1 MPRLSRL
8 HIGALADL
16 AQQLRFAPRKR
27 ILAQL
32 ESATTLAGEID
43 PDRTYPEDWVVFRIT
58 GYRPEAGAPALL
70 VGLALRGDLSAFVER
85 VSDRAGLT
93 ARDLPAFLPPD
104 ELAGRWGVSRKTLE
118 RMRRR
123 GLVALRYRAGDGA
136 VRLAFSRRAVEMYE
150 DRHGDDL
157 RAARAFGRL
166 DPEATRRLIRL
177 GARARRRFGWSLNE
191 TAERLAGRTGRGRE
205 TMRQLLQR
213 SEQPAGAIPGAL
225 PARDRRIIDRA
236 ARRAIPITLIAR
248 RYGRTPAAIRLIVN
262 QRRLS
267 RLQRWRLPTGSPIT
281 PGELALLLEHPM
293 LREPAPVSAPR
304 TIGAF
309 IALADSLGKPAAAR
323 ERLLATAHR
332 ALLVRA
338 GDIAASMPRATPGA
352 TSLDTAEAGLR
363 LAAILRDALVGS
375 QLGLVRDTIEGRLG
389 VTLAALTPAHAV
401 LAHDA
406 AIDACIDAVAAFDPA
421 RGGRLAASVGLA
433 INRAMAPVERRI
445 RDEALHEADAIAAPL
460 RDWTR
465 RVAPWRRWLDLEPGF
480 IGLVGDLPPPSDR
493 TLALLH
499 GLGEGPPMTPAAIAG
514 ELGISRIAV
523 VRSLGAGKRSLREM
537 IRRGSSPT
545 GSAESSVG

>member
-58 GYRPEAGAPALL
+58 GYRPETEAPALL

-93 ARDLPAFLPPD
+93 AGDLPAFLPPD
-104 ELAGRWGVSRKTLE
+104 ELALRWGVSRKTLE

-123 GLVALRYRAGDGA
+123 GLIALRYRTGDGA
-136 VRLAFSRRAVEMYE
+136 VRLAFAQRAVENFE
-150 DRHGDDL
+150 AHNSDDL
-157 RAARAFGRL
+157 RAARAFARI
-166 DPEATRRLIRL
+166 DPEATRRLARL
-177 GARARRRFGWSLNE
+177 GARAQRRFGWSLNE
-191 TAERLAGRTGRGRE
+191 AAERLAVRTGRGRE

-236 ARRAIPITLIAR
+236 ARRAIPVKTIAR
-248 RYGRTPAAIRLIVN
+248 RYDRTPAAIRLIVN

-267 RLQRWRLPTGSPIT
+267 RLKRWRLPTESPIT
-281 PGELALLLEHPM
+281 PGELGLLLEHPM
-293 LREPAPVSAPR
+293 LREPARVTAPA

-309 IALADSLGKPAAAR
+309 ITLADSLGKPAAAR
-323 ERLLATAHR
+323 ERLLATAHL
-332 ALLVRA
+332 ALLARA
-338 GDIAASMPRATPGA
+338 GAIAASMPRANPGA
-352 TSLDTAEAGLR
+352 ASLDTAEAGLR
-363 LAAILRDALVGS
+363 LAAILRAALVGS
-375 QLGLVRDTIEGRLG
+375 ELGLVRDTIEGRLG
-389 VTLAALTPAHAV
+389 VTIATLAPAHAA

-406 AIDACIDAVAAFDPA
+406 AIDACIDAVATFDPA

-433 INRAMAPVERRI
+433 INRALAPVERRI
-445 RDEALHEADAIAAPL
+445 RDDALHGDGAIAEPL

-465 RVAPWRRWLDLEPGF
+465 RVAPWRRWLDLAPGF

-499 GLGEGPPMTPAAIAG
+499 GLSGGPPMTPAAIAG

-523 VRSLGAGKRSLREM
+523 VRSLGAGKRSLRER
-537 IRRGSSPT
+537 IRLGSSST
-545 GSAESSVG
+545 GNAESSVG